1 MRSLLLSV
9 CGALASQAVF
19 LPAAG
24 AADPVRGK
32 QLYESVCVGC
42 HSLDENRA
50 GPAHRGV
57 FGRRAGRATG
67 FDYSPAVKNSKITWN
82 EKTLDRWLA
91 DPEKLIP
98 GQKMGISVPEAK
110 DRADLIQYLKE
121 ESRR

>member
-1 MRSLLLSV
+1 MKALLV
-9 CGALASQAVF
+9 ACGALALQAVF
-19 LPAAG
+19 SAH
-24 AADPVRGK
+24 AADAARGK
-32 QLYESVCVGC
+32 QLYESLCGGC
-42 HSLDENRA
+42 HTMDANRA

-57 FGRRAGRATG
+57 YRRRAGQAPG

-98 GQKMGISVPEAK
+98 GQKMAISVPEAK
-110 DRADLIQYLKE
+110 DRADIIQYLKE